1 MTNKAA
7 PERPPIDPNQKDA
20 GMKCNR
26 ASFQTLQKQTRS
38 TSGAM
43 KDRSTIEKVA
53 DRSQKHLDRAALVG
67 TFAAPMGLREP
78 RSSS

>member
-1 MTNKAA
+1 
-7 PERPPIDPNQKDA
+7 
-20 GMKCNR
+20 
-26 ASFQTLQKQTRS
+26 
-38 TSGAM
+38 M
-43 KDRSTIEKVA
+43 KDRSTIEKVT